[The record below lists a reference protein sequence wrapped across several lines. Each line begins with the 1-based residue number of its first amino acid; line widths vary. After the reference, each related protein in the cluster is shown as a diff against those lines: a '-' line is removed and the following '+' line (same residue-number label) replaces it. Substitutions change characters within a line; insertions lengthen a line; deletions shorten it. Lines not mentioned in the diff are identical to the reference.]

1 MMLTSALAAAHIHL
15 ARRRNAASIERS
27 RDAGDATLMWPCSE
41 ALAAGGR
48 RAGDL
53 RPVAALTGG
62 ATHSGQGSGA
72 KTNSFDVRNVA

>member
-1 MMLTSALAAAHIHL
+1 MQGMQL
-15 ARRRNAASIERS
+15 
-27 RDAGDATLMWPCSE
+27 GMMWPCSE

-53 RPVAALTGG
+53 HPVAALTGG

-72 KTNSFDVRNVA
+72 KTNTFDREWPDAT